1 MTRGMGFGLGG
12 GEVCSVVGCPGVS
25 WGSEWAEGVR
35 GKLYFGVSGIPFR
48 FLGGLAVGF
57 G

>member
-25 WGSEWAEGVR
+25 WSSEWAEGVR
-35 GKLYFGVSGIPFR
+35 GKIYFGVSGIPFR